1 MARVFR
7 RHAGVLASYS
17 WPSEHSQI
25 AQLSGPA
32 LWILKPATQGGGEIL
47 CCCYRIVHDTQE
59 LSQQ

>member
-32 LWILKPATQGGGEIL
+32 LWILKPATQGGGEIP
-47 CCCYRIVHDTQE
+47 CYRIVHGTQE